1 MSGFEGAV
9 ALVTGAEG
17 GIGRATALEFASR
30 GADIAVHY
38 YRDQAGA
45 EDVACEVRKLGRR
58 AAVYQ
63 ADLTKS
69 AEVKAV
75 FSRAAGELGQ
85 MDVLVNNAGDII
97 GRQPLV
103 EMTEEFFHQ
112 VLNVNVLT
120 TFLCCQAAAP
130 VMIAR
135 KRGAIVN
142 LASLAAHN
150 GGGPGASV
158 YAAAKAA
165 VMTLT
170 KAYTKELAPHGIRVN
185 AVSPGLIGGT
195 NFHGRHTSKEAFEAT
210 VKTIPLGRAGE
221 PADVARVIA
230 FLAGADAGVFGRRD
244 DRDQRRHVHALT
256 SRWGRRPACL
266 RSRP

>member
-1 MSGFEGAV
+1 MSGMAGSV

-17 GIGRATALEFASR
+17 GIGRATALELASR
-30 GADIAVHY
+30 GADVVVHY

-45 EDVACEVRKLGRR
+45 DGLAAEIRALGRQ
-58 AAVYQ
+58 AAVVQ

-69 AEVKAV
+69 DDVKRV
-75 FSRAAGELGQ
+75 FEAAQAAFGRV
-85 MDVLVNNAGDII
+85 DILVNNAGDIV
-97 GRQPLV
+97 GRQMLV
-103 EMTEEFFHQ
+103 EMTEAFFHQ

-130 VMIAR
+130 GMIAR
-135 KRGAIVN
+135 KHGAIVN

-150 GGGPGASV
+150 GGGPGASI

-170 KAYTKELAPHGIRVN
+170 KAYAKELAPHGIRVN

-195 NFHGRHTSKEAFEAT
+195 NFHGKHTSREAFEGA
-210 VKTIPLGRAGE
+210 VKTIPIGRAGAPE
-221 PADVARVIA
+221 DVARVIA
-230 FLAGADAGVFGRRD
+230 FLVGGDSAY
-244 DRDQRRHVHALT
+244 LT
-256 SRWGRRPACL
+256 GETVEINGGMFMR
-266 RSRP
+266 